1 MIMAWTKGSPTLPP
15 SHLVPFDGLGHPG
28 QPRLPLLQLPLQQ
41 RFSRLLLRPMVAAQ
55 QQQDHPVDGSVLLGG
70 CRVPGWSGGHASSST
85 NSRYTGDPVR

>member
-1 MIMAWTKGSPTLPP
+1 
-15 SHLVPFDGLGHPG
+15 
-28 QPRLPLLQLPLQQ
+28 
-41 RFSRLLLRPMVAAQ
+41 MVAAQ